1 MLNQDNIKCSTC
13 KSRLNSIFAELNP
26 DTIQKIEEIKSCQ
39 QFQKGDVVF
48 QEGTYPRGLF
58 CVHSGKIKV
67 VQNGSD
73 GKEQILHLIN
83 DGDVMAHRAI
93 FGEDTF
99 SCSAIAM
106 EESQVCFIPRKPF
119 YDMVETNAKL
129 ALKFAHLLADE
140 LKEAET
146 KITHTAQKPVR
157 NRIAEALLILKDNYG
172 FEVDGKTL
180 AVAIKREEL
189 ANLAGTT
196 RETATRFLYE
206 FQRIGLLEIDGK
218 KIKIL
223 QEAKLNDLIEA

>member
-1 MLNQDNIKCSTC
+1 MPDQNEIKCSQC
-13 KSRLNSIFAELNP
+13 KARFDSIFSDLSS
-26 DTIQKIEEIKSCQ
+26 DVMHKIEELKSCQ
-39 QFQKGDVVF
+39 VYQKGDVVF

-119 YDMVETNAKL
+119 YEMVENNAKL

-157 NRIAEALLILKDNYG
+157 NRIAEALLILKSNYG
-172 FEVDGKTL
+172 FEADGKTL
-180 AVAIKREEL
+180 NVAIKREEL

-196 RETATRFLYE
+196 RETATRFLYD
-206 FQRIGLLEIDGK
+206 FQRSGILEIDGK

-223 QEAKLNDLIEA
+223 LENKLNTILES

>member
-1 MLNQDNIKCSTC
+1 MQHHDDIKCSSC
-13 KSRLNSIFAELNP
+13 QSRLDSIFADLSPDILNSIEN
-26 DTIQKIEEIKSCQ
+26 IKTCQ
-39 QFQKGDVVF
+39 VYKKGEMIF
-48 QEGTYPRGLF
+48 QEGTFPRGLF

-83 DGDVMAHRAI
+83 AGDVMGHRAI
-93 FGEDTF
+93 FAEDTF
-99 SCSAIAM
+99 SCSAVAL
-106 EESQVCFIPRKPF
+106 EDTQVCFIPRKPF
-119 YDMVETNAKL
+119 YEMAEDNAKL

-157 NRIAEALLILKDNYG
+157 NRIAESLLILKENYG
-172 FEVDGKTL
+172 FEDDGKTL
-180 AVAIKREEL
+180 ALTIKREEL

-206 FQRIGLLEIDGK
+206 FQREGSIEIIGK
-218 KIKIL
+218 KIKL
-223 QEAKLNDLIEA
+223 NSLSKLEELVKD